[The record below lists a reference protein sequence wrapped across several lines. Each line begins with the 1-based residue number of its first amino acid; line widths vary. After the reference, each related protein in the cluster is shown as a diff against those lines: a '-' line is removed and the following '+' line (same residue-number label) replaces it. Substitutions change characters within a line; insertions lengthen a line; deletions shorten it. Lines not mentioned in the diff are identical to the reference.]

1 MNLIHLIVLINH
13 RIDWTGPLEH
23 WLGGRSL
30 PVVGCGIFF
39 LFMNGLNIFDVVD
52 EKIVFLQGGEVMFV
66 GTVVGPVS
74 VIVEFFVLDNK
85 RLFVAP
91 ADWGGRVMLG
101 VGLGSQVEVDG
112 NERNIFLI
120 ALLIMGIF
128 FDFLNGGKIVNGV
141 LMWRGILFVL
151 FLMFGALM
159 VCFEQHFR
167 SVDVEGLWD
176 LHVVKVVNVSP
187 GLGCLLF
194 H

>member
-1 MNLIHLIVLINH
+1 
-13 RIDWTGPLEH
+13 
-23 WLGGRSL
+23 
-30 PVVGCGIFF
+30 
-39 LFMNGLNIFDVVD
+39 
-52 EKIVFLQGGEVMFV
+52 
-66 GTVVGPVS
+66 
-74 VIVEFFVLDNK
+74 
-85 RLFVAP
+85 
-91 ADWGGRVMLG
+91 MLG

-167 SVDVEGLWD
+167 SVDVEGL
-176 LHVVKVVNVSP
+176 
-187 GLGCLLF
+187 
-194 H
+194 